1 MLNLIH
7 EPTGC
12 ILQVSTSHSSFI
24 RQESEVVWMNIII
37 HELTINFSSIVQ
49 VTLLATAIK
58 FLISK
63 DSNKKTSYAAT

>member
-1 MLNLIH
+1 MD
-7 EPTGC
+7 
-12 ILQVSTSHSSFI
+12 
-24 RQESEVVWMNIII
+24 III

-63 DSNKKTSYAAT
+63 DSNKKD

>member
-12 ILQVSTSHSSFI
+12 ILQVSTSHSFI
-24 RQESEVVWMNIII
+24 RQESEVVWMDIII

-63 DSNKKTSYAAT
+63 DSNKKD